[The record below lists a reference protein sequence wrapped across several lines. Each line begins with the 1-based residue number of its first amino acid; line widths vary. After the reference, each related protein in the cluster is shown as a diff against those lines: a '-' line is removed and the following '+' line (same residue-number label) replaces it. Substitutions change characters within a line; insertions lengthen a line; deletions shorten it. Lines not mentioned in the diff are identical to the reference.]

1 MKDYLLLYPDQKVVT
16 NIPKIEM
23 LFPLEKYNKEFAKPY
38 FKLDLYLCRT
48 SDFST
53 GNPGPLSNLNG
64 TESTA
69 SAASVIAN
77 SALSFLIC
85 TKENMKRQV

>member
-1 MKDYLLLYPDQKVVT
+1 MVT
-16 NIPKIEM
+16 NIPNSEM
-23 LFPLEKYNKEFAKPY
+23 LFTLEKYNKEFAKPY

-48 SDFST
+48 SDIST
-53 GNPGPLSNLNG
+53 GNSGPLSNLNG

-69 SAASVIAN
+69 SAAPVIAN

-85 TKENMKRQV
+85 TRENIKKQV

>member
-1 MKDYLLLYPDQKVVT
+1 MVT
-16 NIPKIEM
+16 NIPKSEM
-23 LFPLEKYNKEFAKPY
+23 LFTLEKYNKEFAKPY

-53 GNPGPLSNLNG
+53 GNSSPLSNLNG

-69 SAASVIAN
+69 SAAPVIAS
-77 SALSFLIC
+77 SALSFLYARG
-85 TKENMKRQV
+85 TS